1 MEIKEDSAQINVL
14 VSESAKISVG
24 VESEHKIDVIVGD
37 AAKMDCTRA
46 LNFIKS
52 GKAEIDEAVEDGIDQ
67 FNTNALSKTGEFN
80 TNATNKTNA
89 FNQNAIN
96 KTTAFNDNYT
106 EKKALIDAE
115 VQTAKD
121 WANKTDGTVDGH
133 EYSAKYY
140 ALEAASSASSM
151 ANRDLSNLT
160 ATGEAKFDAK
170 QDVISDLTT
179 IRSGAALG
187 ATAVQPA
194 DLATV
199 ALSGDYDDLLNKP
212 TIPTVNDATLTITQG
227 GVSKGTFTANA
238 SSNVSIDLDSAAL
251 PSQTG
256 HSGEFLTTDGTDA
269 SWAAVDLSS
278 KADVDLSNINP
289 SASAKEE
296 ITSWGI
302 PDYSSGVSISPSTYT
317 QVPVD
322 CFVYLV
328 GAVSGFNPY
337 GIVLSIDGVT
347 DLIEFQQNGQY
358 GGMFGVFVPKG
369 YYVKGYNANNV
380 FCYYPLKGA

>member
-1 MEIKEDSAQINVL
+1 MDIKEDSAQINVL

-52 GKAEIDEAVEDGIDQ
+52 GKAEIDEAVEDGIDV
-67 FNTNALSKTGEFN
+67 FNANAALKTGEFN
-80 TNATNKTNA
+80 T
-89 FNQNAIN
+89 NAIN

-106 EKKALIDAE
+106 AKKALIDAE

-133 EYSAKYY
+133 EYSSKYY

-170 QDVISDLTT
+170 QDVISDLST

-199 ALSGDYDDLLNKP
+199 ATTGDYDDLLNKP

-256 HSGEFLTTDGTDA
+256 HAGEFLTTDGTDA

-296 ITSWGI
+296 ITSWGM
-302 PDYSSGVSISPSTYT
+302 PDYSAGVSKSWNTAILADHSGWVCAYDKGDAYNSSYVLEIST
-317 QVPVD
+317 
-322 CFVYLV
+322 
-328 GAVSGFNPY
+328 
-337 GIVLSIDGVT
+337 DGVT
-347 DLIEFQQNGQY
+347 WYRIASAFASTSTSGATMIPVKEGVYYKASEGLNDSSRTLIFY
-358 GGMFGVFVPKG
+358 PCIGG
-369 YYVKGYNANNV
+369 
-380 FCYYPLKGA
+380 

>member
-1 MEIKEDSAQINVL
+1 MDIKEDSTHIDVF
-14 VSESAKISVG
+14 VGESAKISVG

-52 GKAEIDEAVEDGIDQ
+52 GKAEIDEAVTDGIAD
-67 FNTNALSKTGEFN
+67 FNANAALKTGEFN
-80 TNATNKTNA
+80 T
-89 FNQNAIN
+89 NAIN

-106 EKKALIDAE
+106 AKKALIDAE

-140 ALEAASSASSM
+140 ALEAASTVSNM

-187 ATAVQPA
+187 ATAVQPS

-238 SSNVSIDLDSAAL
+238 SSNVSIDLDAAAL
-251 PSQTG
+251 PSQSG

-269 SWAAVDLSS
+269 NWAAVDLSS

-302 PDYSSGVSISPSTYT
+302 PDYSSGVSKSWNTAILADHNGWVCAYDKGDAYNSSY
-317 QVPVD
+317 
-322 CFVYLV
+322 
-328 GAVSGFNPY
+328 
-337 GIVLSIDGVT
+337 VLEISIDGVT
-347 DLIEFQQNGQY
+347 WYRIASVFASTSTSGATMIPIKEGVYYKASEGLNDSSRALIFY
-358 GGMFGVFVPKG
+358 PCVGG
-369 YYVKGYNANNV
+369 
-380 FCYYPLKGA
+380 